1 MREKSKSDYKL
12 LSGLFYRL
20 LPYHILL
27 IVINAINGIV
37 DSMYASNYL
46 GKTAMSAIG
55 LYGPINHF
63 LYAATM
69 LFVSGSQILY
79 GRYLAQDRK
88 HINSVFT
95 IDILIA
101 LGMGV
106 LTATLMVV
114 GVLTGATRVLVKEE
128 ADLQMLNQY
137 ILGQAAGI
145 PALILGQ
152 QLFTFLSLENQKKRT
167 MVASVVCFVANAILN
182 HLFVAVEPI
191 SMGIF
196 GLGLSSAISFWVFLA
211 ILAVFYLRGKS
222 EWKFS
227 LKACQWKED
236 LPKIIRLGYP
246 GAILRFVE
254 MFRCLI
260 VNFLVLQ
267 YVGTVGIS
275 SFAASNSVMAVLWP
289 VPYGMVAVVR
299 MLYSISIGEKDR
311 RSLIDVTRIVLTRGM
326 MIVLGIVALLVIAA
340 EPLTRLFYQDVTD
353 PVYQMTVNAFRIISF
368 CMPLSIISLTFA
380 AYAQSM
386 EKKTLSILLPI
397 VDGVVG
403 VVLFSFI
410 LIPGLKM
417 DGLYIANI
425 LNGVLCFAVVFFMAW
440 RERKKM
446 PKNLEQ
452 LMAIPDSF
460 GAAENERIDITV
472 RSTEEVVD
480 ISRQIID
487 FCNERGIESRR
498 AYFAGLCMEEMAGN
512 TIIHGFENSKKHRSV
527 DIRVVLDGEDIIMR
541 IRDNCSAFNP
551 LEFVQA
557 MDSDNSGHNIGIQ
570 LAYKLAKDVNYQNL
584 LGLNVLQ
591 MRI

>member
-1 MREKSKSDYKL
+1 M
-12 LSGLFYRL
+12 
-20 LPYHILL
+20 PYQILL
-27 IVINAINGIV
+27 IVINAVNGIV
-37 DSMYASNYL
+37 DSMYASNYI

-63 LYAATM
+63 LYAATI

-106 LTATLMVV
+106 LTAALMVV

-137 ILGQAAGI
+137 ILGQAVGI

-167 MVASVVCFVANAILN
+167 MVASVVCFVANATLN
-182 HLFVAVEPI
+182 HLFVAVKPI

-236 LPKIIRLGYP
+236 LPKIIKLGYP

-311 RSLIDVTRIVLTRGM
+311 RSLIDVTRIMLTRGM

-340 EPLTRLFYQDVTD
+340 EPLTRLFYQDATD

-480 ISRQIID
+480 ISSQIID

-527 DIRVVLDGEDIIMR
+527 DIRVVLDGEDIILR

-557 MDSDNSGHNIGIQ
+557 MDSDDTGHNIGIQ

>member
-1 MREKSKSDYKL
+1 M
-12 LSGLFYRL
+12 
-20 LPYHILL
+20 PYQILL
-27 IVINAINGIV
+27 IVINAVNGIV
-37 DSMYASNYL
+37 DSMYASNYI

-63 LYAATM
+63 LYAATI

-106 LTATLMVV
+106 LTAALMVV

-137 ILGQAAGI
+137 ILGQAVGI

-167 MVASVVCFVANAILN
+167 MVASVVCFVANATLN
-182 HLFVAVEPI
+182 HLFVAVKPI

-236 LPKIIRLGYP
+236 LPKIIKLGYP

-311 RSLIDVTRIVLTRGM
+311 RSLIDVTRIMLTRGM

-340 EPLTRLFYQDVTD
+340 EPLTRLFYQDATD

-480 ISRQIID
+480 ISSQIID

-527 DIRVVLDGEDIIMR
+527 DIRVVLDGEDIILR

>member
-1 MREKSKSDYKL
+1 MREKSTSDYKL

-20 LPYHILL
+20 LPYQILL
-27 IVINAINGIV
+27 IVINAVNGIV
-37 DSMYASNYL
+37 DSMYASNYI

-63 LYAATM
+63 LYAATI

-106 LTATLMVV
+106 LTAALMVV

-137 ILGQAAGI
+137 ILGQAVGI

-167 MVASVVCFVANAILN
+167 MVASVVCFVANATLN
-182 HLFVAVEPI
+182 HLFVAVKPI

-236 LPKIIRLGYP
+236 LPKIIKLGYP

-311 RSLIDVTRIVLTRGM
+311 RSLIDVTRIMLTRGM

-340 EPLTRLFYQDVTD
+340 EPLTRLFYQDATD

-397 VDGVVG
+397 VDGMVG

-527 DIRVVLDGEDIIMR
+527 DIRVVLDGEDIILR